1 MRWGTGA
8 KERSPPPAWGAP
20 PRSGRWQQVRRSG
33 RRAAGGQSHAHKDA
47 RQAALERRQRR
58 SPGGQLGCLGD
69 SPLRLGDS
77 PLGLGDSPL
86 RMNTPTWG
94 R

>member
-1 MRWGTGA
+1 MRQ
-8 KERSPPPAWGAP
+8 EQP
-20 PRSGRWQQVRRSG
+20 
-33 RRAAGGQSHAHKDA
+33 GGQSHAHKNV
-47 RQAALERRQRR
+47 RQVERRQPR

-69 SPLRLGDS
+69 SPLRLGN
-77 PLGLGDSPL
+77 SPL